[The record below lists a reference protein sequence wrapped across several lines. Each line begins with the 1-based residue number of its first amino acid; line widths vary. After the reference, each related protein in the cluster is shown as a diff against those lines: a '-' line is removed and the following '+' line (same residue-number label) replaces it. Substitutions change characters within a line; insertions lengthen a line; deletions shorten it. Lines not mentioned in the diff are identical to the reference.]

1 MITDKKYYRM
11 RGGSVCEVIGPGFVN
26 VILPIWSASFLVEGI
41 NRGIRLVTPSGD
53 PTTWQG
59 GIHGTSLDIVEEIP
73 IGTLLCVN
81 CKICSTER
89 STQYENSL

>member
-11 RGGSVCEVIGPGFVN
+11 RDGSVCEVIGPGFVTI
-26 VILPIWSASFLVEGI
+26 ILPTGNARVIGGVIGQEI
-41 NRGIRLVTPSGD
+41 TLVTPSAD

-59 GIHGTSLDIVEEIP
+59 GIYGTSLDIVDEIP

-89 STQYENSL
+89 STHYANSL